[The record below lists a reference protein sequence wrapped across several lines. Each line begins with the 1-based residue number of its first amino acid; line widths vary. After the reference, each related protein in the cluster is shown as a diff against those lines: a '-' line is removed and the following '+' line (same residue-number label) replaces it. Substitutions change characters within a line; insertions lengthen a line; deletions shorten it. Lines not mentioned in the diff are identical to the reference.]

1 MRRPPRSGQA
11 KNREE
16 EAAEG
21 MREILGT
28 QGWKGVVLDV
38 VYSLLG
44 SATVALAVAVF
55 TVPNDIAPGGVSGLA
70 TALAYVSPVSV
81 GVWTLLL
88 NVPLLLTAWRLLGPR
103 ALAMTLL
110 ATVLLSVFIDL
121 FAALLPGYTN
131 NVLLA
136 AVAGGV
142 LSGLGVGVL
151 FLRGISTGGTD
162 LAALLLK
169 NPFPNLPN
177 GIMLLLIDACVV
189 AVAVVVFRDI
199 EVALYSAITIYLSS
213 KVIDALAQGVDYAKV
228 IYVVSERGEEIS
240 RVLNEC
246 TDRGTT
252 LLNAQGG
259 YTGKDKQLVVTVT
272 RRNVLAQTLRLIR
285 QTDPRA
291 FVFVTDSTEVHGEGF
306 KIDA

>member
-1 MRRPPRSGQA
+1 M
-11 KNREE
+11 K
-16 EAAEG
+16 
-21 MREILGT
+21 EILGNE
-28 QGWKGVVLDV
+28 GWPGLLRDMLFVLV
-38 VYSLLG
+38 G
-44 SATVALAVAVF
+44 SMLTALAIAVF
-55 TVPNDIAPGGVSGLA
+55 TVPNDIAPGGVSGMA
-70 TALAYVSPVSV
+70 TALAYITPIRV

-189 AVAVVVFRDI
+189 AVAVVIFRDI

>member
-1 MRRPPRSGQA
+1 
-11 KNREE
+11 
-16 EAAEG
+16 

-110 ATVLLSVFIDL
+110 AARRFDKAS
-121 FAALLPGYTN
+121 

-189 AVAVVVFRDI
+189 AVAVVIFRDI